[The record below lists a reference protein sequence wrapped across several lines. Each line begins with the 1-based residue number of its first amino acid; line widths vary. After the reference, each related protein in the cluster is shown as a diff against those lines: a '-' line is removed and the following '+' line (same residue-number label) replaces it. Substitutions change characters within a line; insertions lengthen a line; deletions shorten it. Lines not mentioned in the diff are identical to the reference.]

1 LHLKVFDLIK
11 NLRTWRTHFLSPF
24 KVNLPFKRL
33 GVKKSH
39 IIVLVGIAA
48 AIMVLLSYMGDLSTY
63 ETLASAR
70 KREGKTVTV
79 IAKLDKSYDQPI
91 EFDPIQ
97 NPNLTR
103 IHVVDTLGNKAEVV
117 YHFEKPMDMEKSER
131 IVLKGT
137 MKGDVF
143 EITRKDGI
151 LIKCPSK
158 YKDDPRAASNNL
170 SQN

>member
-1 LHLKVFDLIK
+1 M
-11 NLRTWRTHFLSPF
+11 
-24 KVNLPFKRL
+24 
-33 GVKKSH
+33 KKIH
-39 IIVLVGIAA
+39 IVLLVAIAA
-48 AIMVLLSYMGDLSTY
+48 VIMILLSLMGNLSTY

-70 KREGKTVTV
+70 QKPGKTVTI
-79 IAKLDKSYDQPI
+79 IAQLDKSQPVPI
-91 EFDPIQ
+91 VFDAVK
-97 NPNLTR
+97 NPNLTEFY
-103 IHVVDTLGNKAEVV
+103 VKDSVGNKAMVR
-117 YHFEKPMDMEKSER
+117 YYFEKPMDMEKSDR
-131 IVLKGT
+131 IVLKGK